1 MKTKSWKTIS
11 KMNAAR
17 YFLSLHVYQNQLMAF
32 GGNGD
37 GTAKTMEIYRNQT
50 WEYSQNSLEN
60 DFDFGVS
67 VKIKCPA

>member
-1 MKTKSWKTIS
+1 
-11 KMNAAR
+11 
-17 YFLSLHVYQNQLMAF
+17 MAF

-67 VKIKCPA
+67 VKIKCPAWNWVSRDFNILTHLN

>member
-1 MKTKSWKTIS
+1 M
-11 KMNAAR
+11 
-17 YFLSLHVYQNQLMAF
+17 YQNQLMAF